1 MGSRRVRPDAASVA
15 QDPRLAELL
24 GRLVEE
30 TGLWQDYLAVHRSI
44 VEQLAAQMMADHRL
58 PLEWFDVLVHLAD
71 IPGMRLRQ
79 KDLRDRLLLSESGI
93 SRMLV
98 RIEQA
103 GLIERTQADE
113 DRRGVEIAL
122 TPRGQQALSDAL
134 DSHLALVSTLFTER
148 LTPTDHTALRRA
160 LNKLREDDQPSAPR

>member
-1 MGSRRVRPDAASVA
+1 MASRRVRADAASA
-15 QDPRLAELL
+15 TDDAHLGALL
-24 GRLVEE
+24 GRLVET
-30 TGLWQDYLAVHRSI
+30 TGLWQDFLGVHRSI
-44 VEQLAAQMMADHRL
+44 VEQLAEQMQTDHNL

-103 GLIERTQADE
+103 GLIERTPADD

-122 TPRGQQALSDAL
+122 TGKGQQALAEAL
-134 DSHLALVSTLFTER
+134 ESHLALVATLFTDR
-148 LTPTDHTALRRA
+148 LTASDRTALRRA
-160 LNKLREDDQPSAPR
+160 LGKLRDDA

>member
-1 MGSRRVRPDAASVA
+1 MGSRRVRPDAASA
-15 QDPRLAELL
+15 TDDARLSALL
-24 GRLVEE
+24 GQLVAE

-44 VEQLAAQMMADHRL
+44 VEQLATQMMADHNL

-103 GLIERTQADE
+103 GLIERTPADD

-122 TPRGQQALSDAL
+122 TAKGQQALSEAL
-134 DSHLALVSTLFTER
+134 ESHLALVATLFTDR
-148 LTPTDHTALRRA
+148 LTASDRTALRRS
-160 LNKLREDDQPSAPR
+160 LGKLREDD